1 MRGRREQRNPAILSI
16 SRQYEAGTHVREKPQ
31 HHATHFLCGIAAS
44 AAADLY
50 RRKFRL
56 GRMSLPPLRGRGTN
70 RVTDIATLSSGLL
83 HVHTVARSAC
93 AVCTQCL
100 SSSNGARPA
109 SNGLA
114 EKQNKSYWQTLS
126 VKFYKGFWQTNLL
139 SVRRVAA
146 NSSLI
151 LLTFSRY
158 RLANRPNF

>member
-109 SNGLA
+109 SNGIA
-114 EKQNKSYWQTLS
+114 EVSTCRETKQ
-126 VKFYKGFWQTNLL
+126 VLL
-139 SVRRVAA
+139 A
-146 NSSLI
+146 NSVCKVLQR
-151 LLTFSRY
+151 LLAKEPAFCTPCRC
-158 RLANRPNF
+158 